1 MIHKQT
7 CYISVSD
14 LALCQRCP
22 ALLAYKIHRNEKSA
36 WKVGINGSGYA
47 YGTIFHKNIAQI
59 FFEGASNPN
68 HELHSK
74 ISDAVSGGYKS
85 LNKMIRENI
94 FIPFIEKN
102 SERFSVGQIISMAN
116 GVEIWVKEMSKF
128 FCAIPSLIENPAEN
142 MLTVFAKPEL
152 NLREVYEFHD
162 SRLIICGRY
171 DALMFNPDKVEARL
185 FEFKS
190 FRKSDITVSLSQ
202 SLIYSWL
209 IERYS
214 GIIPSVEI
222 IYLDENK
229 KPSEIF
235 NSDNVRDMIKMLP
248 NLFYTAFNIISLKE
262 EPKILRNEK
271 LCSKCKFR
279 LTCKND
285 INKMFAK
292 AKHKRSGAAL
302 ISVMVF
308 FVAVAMISAQAF
320 FFSTSANDSLKDD
333 RELVG
338 IRMKLQQ
345 KIAEA
350 KESLEAKPAKVSGTV
365 KYEKLDDFKVT
376 IYPNG
381 STSNQFND
389 PVEGKVYVNTHNLYY
404 NSDFS
409 SPNPLLDFSKIM
421 HKKIFPPMGAGY
433 YLIRAF
439 TKIEGKTTL
448 MYQVLVYKK
457 DNDSDVITKS
467 FEEIWFENGN

>member
-36 WKVGINGSGYA
+36 WHVGINGSGYA

-85 LNKMIRENI
+85 LNKMIRKNI
-94 FIPFIEKN
+94 FIPFVEKN

-128 FCAIPSLIENPAEN
+128 FCGIPSLIENPAEN

-262 EPKILRNEK
+262 EPKLLRNEK

-285 INKMFAK
+285 INKIFAN

-320 FFSTSANDSLKDD
+320 FFSTSANDSLEDD

-345 KIAEA
+345 KVAEA
-350 KESLEAKPAKVSGTV
+350 KNNIPSIIVNNPITCDNFYTNTTNNDRTIPQKNTV
-365 KYEKLDDFKVT
+365 
-376 IYPNG
+376 G
-381 STSNQFND
+381 
-389 PVEGKVYVNTHNLYY
+389 VNIHNLDYTMTDY
-404 NSDFS
+404 TYTEK
-409 SPNPLLDFSKIM
+409 PLYA
-421 HKKIFPPMGAGY
+421 KIFPAMGAGH

-439 TKIEGKTTL
+439 TKIDDKTTL
-448 MYQVLVYKK
+448 MYQVLVYK
-457 DNDSDVITKS
+457 NGSNVITKS
-467 FEEIWFENGN
+467 FEEIWF

>member
-128 FCAIPSLIENPAEN
+128 FCGIPSLIENPAEN

-285 INKMFAK
+285 INKIFAN

-345 KIAEA
+345 KVAEA
-350 KESLEAKPAKVSGTV
+350 KESLVAKPTPPTDVDYTNFHDK
-365 KYEKLDDFKVT
+365 T
-376 IYPNG
+376 IILNEEGIYAYDLNY
-381 STSNQFND
+381 TFND
-389 PVEGKVYVNTHNLYY
+389 IPFNSEKWEIY
-404 NSDFS
+404 NR
-409 SPNPLLDFSKIM
+409 NKA
-421 HKKIFPPMGAGY
+421 KRIFPAMGAGY

-439 TKIEGKTTL
+439 TKIDDKTTL
-448 MYQVLVYKK
+448 MYQVLVYK
-457 DNDSDVITKS
+457 NDTEVITKS
-467 FEEIWFENGN
+467 FEEIWF

>member
-36 WKVGINGSGYA
+36 WQVGINGSGYA

-128 FCAIPSLIENPAEN
+128 FCGIPSLIENPAEN

-345 KIAEA
+345 KVAEA
-350 KESLEAKPAKVSGTV
+350 KGSLVATPAIVDGTITYNTFKNTKYPQDRDFYNPAENQVS
-365 KYEKLDDFKVT
+365 
-376 IYPNG
+376 
-381 STSNQFND
+381 FN
-389 PVEGKVYVNTHNLYY
+389 VHNLYY
-404 NSDFS
+404 NFQATDITL
-409 SPNPLLDFSKIM
+409 PEPPK
-421 HKKIFPPMGAGY
+421 HEKIFPAMEQGH

-448 MYQVLVYKK
+448 MYQVLVYAYK
-457 DNDSDVITKS
+457 DKNDGNKTKVITKS
-467 FEEIWFENGN
+467 FEEIWFEYGN